1 MESPPFTLGR
11 KHMKLRS
18 ALLLGGVALITAIPV
33 CADSIFYSA
42 PINEPSNSESLAPT
56 IGIPHTK
63 FITPFTVQSISEPI
77 TSDAQSW
84 AFATPA
90 AGIAESPAQTAVSS
104 KKAPT
109 SALAQVDSQ
118 NDARPSDSAPALLS
132 TSGFQPGG
140 AFGGSGAESS
150 MVLGTLFPAESK
162 PSVHSANPTEFNPSE
177 PGSSDFNNEGSR
189 FGFFGNDPDRNRGG
203 KGKNKNNDPN
213 GPPANVPEPGALPLL
228 ALGLLAVGIM
238 ARRNH
243 NSPTN
248 V

>member
-1 MESPPFTLGR
+1 MTF
-11 KHMKLRS
+11 RS

-42 PINEPSNSESLAPT
+42 STNEPSNPESSAPT
-56 IGIPHTK
+56 LGISHTK
-63 FITPFTVQSISEPI
+63 LITRATAQFV
-77 TSDAQSW
+77 SDPLSAN
-84 AFATPA
+84 TPA
-90 AGIAESPAQTAVSS
+90 RTFAIPATDIAEDPTQRVISS
-104 KKAPT
+104 NET
-109 SALAQVDSQ
+109 SIFALALTDPQ
-118 NDARPSDSAPALLS
+118 NDARPSDPTPAMLS
-132 TSGFQPGG
+132 VNSFQSGG

-177 PGSSDFNNEGSR
+177 PRSSDFNNEGSR